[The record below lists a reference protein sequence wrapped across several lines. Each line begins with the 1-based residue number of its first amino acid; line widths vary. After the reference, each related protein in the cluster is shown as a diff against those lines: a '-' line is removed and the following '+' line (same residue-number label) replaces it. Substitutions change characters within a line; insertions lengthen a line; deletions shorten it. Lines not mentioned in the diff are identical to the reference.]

1 MYMYM
6 YVHYTQEWYVSYAD
20 LRFMESRVLY
30 VEMSS
35 RYEVGVT

>member
-1 MYMYM
+1 MYM
-6 YVHYTQEWYVSYAD
+6 YVHRVMHMHVSYAN